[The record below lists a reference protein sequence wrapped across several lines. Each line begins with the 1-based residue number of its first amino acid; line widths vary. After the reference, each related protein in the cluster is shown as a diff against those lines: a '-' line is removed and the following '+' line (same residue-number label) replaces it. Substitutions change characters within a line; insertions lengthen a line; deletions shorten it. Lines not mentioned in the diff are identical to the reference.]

1 MSFYAENKRP
11 FLCGVFIFYQSLFS
25 GIFCFAVC
33 RKQTDVFKKGEVM
46 KHIWIHT
53 LGYILTVVGAFWNQT
68 SDAAYDVYNGA
79 LYTRHG
85 STSTISGYASYN
97 NSWADN
103 YINKYGCNYT
113 DRYNVISECGGN
125 SYCNG
130 TGVYCTSS
138 GFFSGCVFDSSGSM
152 FPTGTGCIYRPAY
165 WAGASTYAYTFVGC
179 DSGWYR
185 SPSGTGISA
194 CSPGVSGYT
203 SYTVFANCCARC
215 SSYVGTPETGIT
227 NTGNDY
233 WSSNCSSGWCWRSDT
248 GIGISTCKIYP
259 DPSGKS
265 YSDTVGTYTL
275 PNGCPYIQ

>member
-1 MSFYAENKRP
+1 MPKTNVRFYAA
-11 FLCGVFIFYQSLFS
+11 FLFFINPCFLGF
-25 GIFCFAVC
+25 FCFAVC

-53 LGYILTVVGAFWNQT
+53 LGYILTFCGAFWSQT
-68 SDAAYDVYNGA
+68 SDAADGVYNGA

-85 STSTISGYASYN
+85 SSSTINGYASYN
-97 NSWADN
+97 NSWAQN
-103 YINKYGCNYT
+103 YINKYNCNT
-113 DRYNVISECGGN
+113 SDLYNVISECGGN

-130 TGVYCTSS
+130 TGVYCTNS

-152 FPTGTGCIYRPAY
+152 IPTGTGCIYRPAS

-194 CSPGVSGYT
+194 CYPGASGYS
-203 SYTVFANCCARC
+203 SYTNFSRCCARC
-215 SSYVGTPETGIT
+215 PSYSGTPESGTT
-227 NTGNDY
+227 NTGNNY
-233 WSSNCSSGWCWRSDT
+233 WSSNCSGGWCWRAAT
-248 GIGISTCKIYP
+248 GIGISNCKIYP
-259 DPSGKS
+259 DPISKN
-265 YSDTVGTYTL
+265 YSDPAGTYTL